1 MEESNPPMGHE
12 IGGYG
17 EAPSSALVVASGIL
31 PGSLPA
37 TGADTRPRALLASAS
52 LVAPSS
58 SPPSAAALASLG
70 QHPGS
75 VSAGSSSLSPGST
88 SGSAVIPT
96 RPPSRFFTTS
106 SGDRV
111 LLRQSGGEWQALLHQ
126 GVGGYAH
133 RRTLPVV
140 SSGDIGA
147 SLEALQGQDAWSSR
161 SRIHV
166 LSAPHASSAF
176 PTSCVYVGRLGLLGG
191 MPRQQA
197 PSSAKEEWR
206 PAHTMI
212 LASGEARTEVCHIQ
226 PGYRYKGYRLKSD
239 PVIQR
244 ASLTIRYVEANN
256 EEDIRRLEA
265 FNDGSEL
272 AAKLSADFGQV
283 VTLGTFEGGIHS
295 SSNKFYEDLHVQR
308 TKHAGLV
315 LFGKTKKDKL
325 LRQGGRIDVQLEI
338 CVEKTQD
345 SPQPPVPA
353 SNPPRPMPPAPA
365 PVEEDVKLSPRPTP
379 PIAPV
384 PSPGPVIDSRKVR
397 SLLEKKL
404 ADPTYSLSESE
415 SIALLTLC
423 VSDGA
428 ENAKKISGKDA
439 VIVIGNTGA
448 GKSTFVNYLL
458 GCDMIQKTPK
468 ELGIK
473 GLKKVV
479 VVRPKSEGGACDEVM
494 LIGHSKTSKTFIPQ
508 IASDPISRVVA
519 YCDCPGFL
527 DNRGAEINIANAVNI
542 KRALQEAKCV
552 KVLILINY
560 HSLLADR
567 GRGLT
572 DMLSLCT
579 QLFGST
585 ANLKRFQEALLLG
598 VTQVPEDIDIDSL
611 REWLLE
617 DTPDVMQVLSRRLF
631 LYDPLNRGG
640 SDFWSRD
647 QCAFQLA
654 ALQGIP
660 QSQSCNIFQTVL
672 TADDEQKLVEIV
684 EKQSKTLKEALDDG
698 SYAEAGSRWQ
708 ALQRLGV
715 IDNIRVER
723 MLHLVQLRLQ
733 HVVSR
738 RVAMF
743 RECVVH
749 YDFDE
754 AQKHLSALRAM
765 GSHFHKADLELD
777 LSELERH
784 RVFFQKKQCGE
795 LADQRRYREAQ
806 ERYASD
812 TKKLLAV
819 IESQKQE
826 MESRLS
832 TLLSDHVQETSKL
845 RVEMIRRGE
854 AYDEQIAKLREESTA
869 SLRKQEEMQS
879 LNQALSSEE
888 RAKLQAAQSQL
899 ARDYEAKLAAAER
912 EKAEVRSEYDALL
925 AAQQEA
931 QKQSQLALQAQLAQ
945 LSAQQETKKAELSK
959 ISIPSMAF
967 GAKAWKDYFGVEV
980 GTAPLLPANID
991 AILNGPCPFWPGK
1004 LVKDTHLLVLVPAT
1018 VDGKPFTLDL
1028 LGDLIKS
1035 PQGGDSKTQ
1044 YTYYSGPVKEE
1055 LGAKSPGGS
1064 YWVLMTRDV
1073 LPGSRIKTYDAQK
1086 EMVAA
1091 HASRLGLPYEMP
1103 DALSAA
1109 TAILVHHVR
1118 TGERLYTD
1126 APLTYTRCQNK
1137 VDKNSYPVFVG
1148 GFSSGGLGVC
1158 NDYDVYDG
1166 YGVSCLRKF

>member
-1 MEESNPPMGHE
+1 
-12 IGGYG
+12 
-17 EAPSSALVVASGIL
+17 
-31 PGSLPA
+31 
-37 TGADTRPRALLASAS
+37 
-52 LVAPSS
+52 
-58 SPPSAAALASLG
+58 
-70 QHPGS
+70 
-75 VSAGSSSLSPGST
+75 
-88 SGSAVIPT
+88 
-96 RPPSRFFTTS
+96 
-106 SGDRV
+106 
-111 LLRQSGGEWQALLHQ
+111 
-126 GVGGYAH
+126 
-133 RRTLPVV
+133 
-140 SSGDIGA
+140 
-147 SLEALQGQDAWSSR
+147 
-161 SRIHV
+161 
-166 LSAPHASSAF
+166 
-176 PTSCVYVGRLGLLGG
+176 
-191 MPRQQA
+191 
-197 PSSAKEEWR
+197 
-206 PAHTMI
+206 
-212 LASGEARTEVCHIQ
+212 
-226 PGYRYKGYRLKSD
+226 
-239 PVIQR
+239 VIQR

-265 FNDGSEL
+265 FNDGSAL

-325 LRQGGRIDVQLEI
+325 FRQGSRINVELEI
-338 CVEKTQD
+338 CVEKTQEASPHSKL

-353 SNPPRPMPPAPA
+353 PNPPRPMPPAPA
-365 PVEEDVKLSPRPTP
+365 PVEDVKLPPRPTP

-384 PSPGPVIDSRKVR
+384 PSPGPVIDLRKAR
-397 SLLEKKL
+397 SLLKKKL
-404 ADPTYSLSESE
+404 ADPTCALSESE

-479 VVRPKSEGGACDEVM
+479 VVRPKSEGGACDEIM
-494 LIGHSKTSKTFIPQ
+494 PIGHSKTSKTFIPQ
-508 IASDPISRVVA
+508 IASDPINREVA

-542 KRALQEAKCV
+542 KCALQEAKCV

-572 DMLSLCT
+572 DMLNICT

-585 ANLKRFQEALLLG
+585 ANLKCFQEALLLG

-640 SDFWSRD
+640 SDFWLRA
-647 QCAFQLA
+647 QCASQLS

-660 QSQSCNIFQTVL
+660 QSQSCNMFQTVL

-684 EKQSKTLKEALDDG
+684 EKQSKTLKEALDHG
-698 SYAEAGSRWQ
+698 SYAEAGSLWQ
-708 ALQRLGV
+708 SLQRLGV

-749 YDFDE
+749 YNFDE
-754 AQKHLSALRAM
+754 AQQHLSALRAM
-765 GSHFHKADLELD
+765 SSHFDTADLELD

-784 RVFFQKKQCGE
+784 RVFFQNKQSGE

-806 ERYASD
+806 ERYAAD
-812 TKKLLAV
+812 TKELLAV

-888 RAKLQAAQSQL
+888 RVKLQAAQAQL
-899 ARDYEAKLAAAER
+899 ARDYEAKLVAAEG
-912 EKAEVRSEYDALL
+912 EKALFRSEYDALL
-925 AAQQEA
+925 AQQQEA
-931 QKQSQLALQAQLAQ
+931 QRQSQLALQAQLAQ
-945 LSAQQETKKAELSK
+945 LSAQGEAKKAELSRT
-959 ISIPSMAF
+959 SVPSMAF
-967 GAKAWKDYFGVEV
+967 GAKEWSQYFGEV
-980 GTAPLLPANID
+980 GAAPPLPADID
-991 AILNGPCPFWPGK
+991 AILNSPCPFWGGK
-1004 LVKDTHLLVLVPAT
+1004 LVKDTHLLVLVPAK
-1018 VDGKPFTLDL
+1018 VNGRPFTLNL
-1028 LGDLIKS
+1028 LGELIKS
-1035 PQGGDSKTQ
+1035 PKGGGSKTKYRHYDSDVQ
-1044 YTYYSGPVKEE
+1044 KE
-1055 LGAKSPGGS
+1055 LGAQSPGSS

-1073 LPGSRIKTYDAQK
+1073 LPDSRGKTYDAQK

-1091 HASRLGLPYEMP
+1091 HASRLRLPYEMP
-1103 DALSAA
+1103 HVLEAA
-1109 TAILVHHVR
+1109 TAILLHHAR

-1126 APLTYTRCQNK
+1126 APWTYTRCQEK
-1137 VDKNSYPVFVG
+1137 VVNNMYPPVVG
-1148 GFSSGGLGVC
+1148 GFSSGGL
-1158 NDYDVYDG
+1158 DVISYVVVYRYFRG
-1166 YGVSCLRKF
+1166 GVSGLRKF